1 MVKKQKTSRKA
12 GRTTARRAGS
22 DLTVGFQMTGPAFKQ
37 APARMMSAGGKSLS
51 NKSAPRK
58 RAATSGGG
66 ETVTLPRRDYEA
78 LVEAAE
84 ERQALRAYAAARDEE
99 AFPADVVSAII
110 DGANP
115 VRAWRK
121 YRGLKQAELAESLG
135 ISKSHLSEVETGK
148 GNLSVPVLSALA
160 DALEVDMEMLVPQ
173 EARR

>member
-22 DLTVGFQMTGPAFKQ
+22 GLTAGFQMTGPAFKVKQ
-37 APARMMSAGGKSLS
+37 AAARIMPADG
-51 NKSAPRK
+51 KSAPKK
-58 RAATSGGG
+58 RAATAGEG

-78 LVEAAE
+78 LIEAAE
-84 ERQALRAYAAARDEE
+84 ERQALRAYAATRDEE
-99 AFPADVVSAII
+99 AFPAEVVNAII

-115 VRAWRK
+115 VRTWRK
-121 YRGLKQAELAESLG
+121 YRGLKQADLAENLG

-160 DALEVDMEMLVPQ
+160 DALEVDMEMLVPR
-173 EARR
+173 EA